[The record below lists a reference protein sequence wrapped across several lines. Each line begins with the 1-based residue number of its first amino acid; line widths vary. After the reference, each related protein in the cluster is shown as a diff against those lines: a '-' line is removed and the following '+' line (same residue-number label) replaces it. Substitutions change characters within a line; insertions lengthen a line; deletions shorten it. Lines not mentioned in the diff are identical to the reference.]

1 MKAFRPGLP
10 LPLPSVKQVLWRSG
24 CPPEG
29 AGADVTG
36 SAERAVSALSALNT
50 VWCGGVFLE
59 ENEVPGPLAGVFPG
73 KPLSVMAV
81 TLGPGI
87 EPVISDPDPLQ
98 GFMNDSAA
106 SVAVEALMKKLQL
119 FLVDQLGM
127 TPTKRA
133 APGYGDL
140 PLSMQPEIIAMFPD
154 SGIVCNDGFM
164 LSPVKSMT
172 GVVGW
177 IQREN

>member
-1 MKAFRPGLP
+1 MKAFRPDLP
-10 LPLPSVKQVLWRSG
+10 LPLPSLKQVLWRSG
-24 CPPEG
+24 CPPQG
-29 AGADVTG
+29 AGVGVTR
-36 SAERAVSALSALNT
+36 SAEAAISALSLLNT

-59 ENEVPGPLAGVFPG
+59 GPEIPGSLAGIFPG

-87 EPVISDPDPLQ
+87 EPVLSDPDPLQ

-106 SVAVEALMKKLQL
+106 SVAVEVLMKKLQL

-127 TPTKRA
+127 SPTKRA
-133 APGYGDL
+133 APGYGGL

-154 SGIVCNDGFM
+154 SGIACSDGFM